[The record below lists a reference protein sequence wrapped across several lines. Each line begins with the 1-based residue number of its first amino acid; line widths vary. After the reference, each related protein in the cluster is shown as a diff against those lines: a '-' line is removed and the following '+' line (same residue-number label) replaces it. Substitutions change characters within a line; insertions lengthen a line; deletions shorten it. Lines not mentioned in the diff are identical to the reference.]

1 MLSSNSLIW
10 TRILIYPKRLEKKPY
25 RAIQRKNVKQDEQE
39 HSSTSTDECTQN
51 LIRQA
56 LFLRMMYLSDYPYTW
71 ELTRESDTWQP
82 LFSATTPQTTHWSYS
97 KS

>member
-1 MLSSNSLIW
+1 MHLFNLSIW
-10 TRILIYPKRLEKKPY
+10 TRILISPRKQEKKLY
-25 RAIQRKNVKQDEQE
+25 RATQRKNVKQDEQE
-39 HSSTSTDECTQN
+39 HSSTSTDECTQS

-71 ELTRESDTWQP
+71 GLTRESDTWQP
-82 LFSATTPQTTHWSYS
+82 LFSVTTPQTTHWSSS